1 MHLRLFTV
9 PVQWRPSPIYPGLHV
24 QTCDPRVFLQVAF
37 TWHLPGYVLHSSIS
51 VKKEKKRKKE
61 KKMKNESVFLFRSQ
75 ETGEKKAETYCNFL
89 VKSTRYFLNLFTLV
103 QQVLPKACAINH
115 SSYFATGTKH
125 VL

>member
-24 QTCDPRVFLQVAF
+24 QTCDPRVLLQVAF

-61 KKMKNESVFLFRSQ
+61 KKIKNGSGFFIQESGDKR
-75 ETGEKKAETYCNFL
+75 EK
-89 VKSTRYFLNLFTLV
+89 SRNLLQF
-103 QQVLPKACAINH
+103 P
-115 SSYFATGTKH
+115 G
-125 VL
+125 